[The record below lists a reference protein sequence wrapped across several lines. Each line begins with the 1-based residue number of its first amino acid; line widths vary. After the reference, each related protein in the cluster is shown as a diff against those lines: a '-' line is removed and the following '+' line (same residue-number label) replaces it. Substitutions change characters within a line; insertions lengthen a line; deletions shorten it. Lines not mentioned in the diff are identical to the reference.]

1 MLASS
6 SPSPVL
12 RALVCL
18 RLDGAL
24 RLATLLAG
32 LCTLCAHAFGPFVRN
47 TLRRVREALRPSARK
62 RPKHP
67 KHPGHAAAKTKVEEG
82 GLKGPHHDV
91 EAMRR
96 VLIEKYG
103 YYPDDIVALVDDD
116 SAAYL
121 QPTRVDILA
130 QMKLL
135 VADARDDA
143 GHADQEPTE
152 DLDEEDGK
160 NEVIFSCD
168 GYGIMDNVLKLKEEL
183 VEPLKSIKCKLTAV
197 FDCCHSASLLDLP
210 HSHCND
216 KVLVSFYLI
225 PADRREAEM
234 FIPLKSPVPIAALDF
249 SAIIPLADATPAR
262 TTLTK
267 SSGLS
272 IDIAQCYPSPPPSVS
287 SRAPSYAGSETAFT
301 IKVVNALPPPE
312 LHAFDG
318 SGGGWDGLVLPRN
331 FT

>member
-1 MLASS
+1 
-6 SPSPVL
+6 
-12 RALVCL
+12 
-18 RLDGAL
+18 
-24 RLATLLAG
+24 
-32 LCTLCAHAFGPFVRN
+32 
-47 TLRRVREALRPSARK
+47 
-62 RPKHP
+62 
-67 KHPGHAAAKTKVEEG
+67 
-82 GLKGPHHDV
+82 
-91 EAMRR
+91 MRR
-96 VLIEKYG
+96 VLIIWVL
-103 YYPDDIVALVDDD
+103 PSDDIVALVDDD

-121 QPTRVDILA
+121 QLTWVDILA

-168 GYGIMDNVLKLKEEL
+168 GYGILDNVLKLKEEL
-183 VEPLKSIKCKLTAV
+183 VEPLKSIKCKLMAV
-197 FDCCHSASLLDLP
+197 FNCCHSASLLDLP

-216 KVLVSFYLI
+216 IVLVSFYLI
-225 PADRREAEM
+225 PADRREADM

-262 TTLTK
+262 TTSTK

-272 IDIAQCYPSPPPSVS
+272 IDIAH
-287 SRAPSYAGSETAFT
+287 YAGSETAFT
-301 IKVVNALPPPE
+301 IKVFNASLPPE
-312 LHAFDG
+312 LHTFDG
-318 SGGGWDGLVLPRN
+318 SSGSWDGLVSPRN